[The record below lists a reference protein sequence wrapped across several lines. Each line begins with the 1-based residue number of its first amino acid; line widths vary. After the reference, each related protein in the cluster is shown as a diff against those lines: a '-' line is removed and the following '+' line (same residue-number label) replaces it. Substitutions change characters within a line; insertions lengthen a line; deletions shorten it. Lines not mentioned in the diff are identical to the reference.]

1 MRLLRLITSSLLLS
15 FGLAAFAQVPID
27 PRTNPNVTPLD
38 VYALHPLD
46 LNDAINHIGVTPP
59 NFSRANAGDAEYNIH
74 KCRGV
79 YALTGSGNLFD
90 ATGQANPNTS
100 WVPEN
105 ETIGARTIFSDSAIP
120 HWAGAASTSAFGL
133 TGCSDTRDNPSLR
146 PYDSYYSDTGVVQT
160 AMAGITCGN
169 VAVNGAPGDTPSG
182 VHGDCIKQEFYTAV
196 MQKACGVTKRPTT
209 PLLNTCRIHDFEG
222 VNESDTGQQ
231 WGQTSGTWTR
241 LAAQEAD
248 EARIVFAYCG
258 DCTYYI
264 GSMACGGKQYSL
276 GGTNGLCDQN
286 MSSLLDQFHIVAPD
300 IPSTRLGI
308 SYHDY
313 SDQEVVFPG
322 VGATNAISGDGS
334 GSNTDATGAY
344 IHRTGFG
351 SSLCTL
357 ANVNASNKHCEY
369 SIIEIRQ
376 RMRSVIQSKSWM
388 NPAAPMLETEG
399 GYYFDDQMFD
409 ETHTDS
415 LTGATFTATNQRGY
429 MGQLVL
435 ITADAQNPL
444 YGTGCGTIGCGPIG
458 SNWYQMDSS
467 GTGGLT
473 LYRSVATN
481 AYCSPYVKGGDC
493 SIIETHSVACFGIE
507 YRGPSYTDA
516 ADCYRS
522 SHQFTNA
529 VGVHPIGQAHATAL
543 SWINKINRFTTHF
556 DDVTGAHAKFN
567 SVWSA
572 TALNNDGTTVQFMF
586 DTGWE
591 RHTTVSTC
599 YPTKTTLQGVT
610 SAIVGGTF
618 VLGTEPVMLSG
629 TCAGV
634 ASDFTLAATPA
645 TLTMTAGTTAT
656 ISVASTAVGTFAG
669 SEAVTIAG
677 LPATVTAAP
686 STFTLTANGTQ
697 SVVLTAAAA
706 ATNPQP
712 VPSSPA
718 TGTVTMTSSVVGNI
732 PAGFLSLSYT
742 KSKLMNNAARFFSA
756 GNSRGIADF
765 KGLGVGTLRLV
776 TGDNEVWTPA
786 GAGQTTGQISQSD
799 VDNLAAFL
807 TATGWKCT
815 YGIPFLSNTTSA
827 AVAEAT
833 YVASKL
839 GSSLV
844 GFEIGNEPDGTGY
857 TSTGITASS
866 FATAWRVYALDILA
880 AVPSAQFVG
889 PSTGVATNAGTYSTA
904 METTNADLVLWDT
917 SHFYH
922 DGPTTATIAEMLSF
936 TASDGFYNSMVS
948 GIHTTQTTYPDAW
961 VINETNDIYSGGADG
976 VSNTFSS
983 ALYALDFSFVAAKS
997 GATMV
1002 NWISGGMGTAPSNP
1016 YSVIQDSNGY
1026 TYQEQP
1032 KYAGLLLF
1040 ALATQGNNG
1049 ASMLSTSITSSG
1061 NNVKAYGLQYGDGSQ
1076 AVVILN
1082 ESTTNMNMAVT
1093 FPQTIASANILTLSD
1108 ASGLADKVNTN
1119 VLLQGQPLGYTPPV
1133 PGAPYT
1139 ATITSGHAGVYV
1151 PANSAVL
1158 VNGQGSSI
1166 SGRVIWT
1173 AVSGALTHS
1182 DDLAL
1187 TVNAAGGTTRAQQT
1201 TYAAHGRKKR

>member
-1 MRLLRLITSSLLLS
+1 LLFCSI
-15 FGLAAFAQVPID
+15 AAFSQAVPID

-38 VYALHPLD
+38 VYVLHPLD
-46 LNDAINHIGVTPP
+46 LQDAINKVGIAPP
-59 NFSRANAGDAEYNIH
+59 NFSRANAGEAEYNIH
-74 KCRGV
+74 TCRGV
-79 YALTGSGNLFD
+79 YNMTGSGNLLA
-90 ATGQANPNTS
+90 ATGQANPLTS
-100 WVPEN
+100 WIPAN
-105 ETIGARTIFSDSAIP
+105 EAIGARTVFSDSAIP

-160 AMAGITCGN
+160 AMANISCGN

-182 VHGDCIKQEFYTAV
+182 AKGDCIKQEFYTAV
-196 MQKACGVTKRPTT
+196 MQKVCGVKSRPAT
-209 PLLNTCRIHDFEG
+209 PLVGICRIHDFEG

-231 WGQTSGTWTR
+231 WGQQSGTWTR

-264 GSMACGGKQYSL
+264 GSMACGGKQYSI

-286 MSSLLDQFHIVAPD
+286 MNSLLDQFHIVAPD
-300 IPSTRLGI
+300 LANNPRIGI

-334 GSNTDATGAY
+334 GSNTDTTGSY

-351 SSLCTL
+351 SSMCTPS
-357 ANVNASNKHCEY
+357 NITSTNKHCNY

-376 RMRSVIQSKSWM
+376 RMRSVIQSKTWM
-388 NPAAPMLETEG
+388 LPDAPMLETEG
-399 GYYFDDQMFD
+399 GYYFDDQMQD
-409 ETHTDS
+409 DTRTDS

-429 MGQLVL
+429 MGQLAL
-435 ITADAQNPL
+435 ITADSQNPL
-444 YGTGCGTIGCGPIG
+444 YGTGCGTRGCGPIG
-458 SNWYQMDSS
+458 SNWYQFDSTGS
-467 GTGGLT
+467 GGLT
-473 LYRSVATN
+473 LYRSKTTN
-481 AYCSPYVKGGDC
+481 AYCSPYLKTGDC
-493 SIIETHSVACFGIE
+493 SVIELHSVACFGIE
-507 YRGPSYTDA
+507 YIGSSYTNA

-522 SHQFTNA
+522 NHQFTNA
-529 VGVHPIGQAHATAL
+529 VGIHPAGQAHATVL
-543 SWINKINRFTTHF
+543 GWINNINRFTTHF
-556 DDVTGAHAKFN
+556 DDVTGAHAKYN

-572 TALNNDGTTVQFMF
+572 TALNNDGSTVQFMF
-586 DTGWE
+586 DTGYE

-599 YPTKTTLQGVT
+599 YPTKTDLRGNVT
-610 SAIVGGTF
+610 TITGGTF
-618 VLGTEPVMLSG
+618 VLGTEPVKLSG
-629 TCAGV
+629 TCAG
-634 ASDFTLAATPA
+634 APSDFTIAVTPD
-645 TLTMTAGTTAT
+645 TLTMTVGSTAT
-656 ISVASTAVGTFAG
+656 VNVVSTALGTFAATA
-669 SEAVTIAG
+669 AVTVAG
-677 LPATVTAAP
+677 LPTGVTAAP
-686 STFTLTANGTQ
+686 SSFTLAANGTQ
-697 SVVLTAAAA
+697 AVVLTSAAA
-706 ATNPQP
+706 ATNLQP

-718 TGTVTMTSSVVGNI
+718 SGTVTMTTAVVGNI
-732 PAGFLSLSYT
+732 PAGFQGLSYT
-742 KSKLMNNAARFFSA
+742 KSKLMAGTRFFASNNA
-756 GNSRGIADF
+756 RGIADF
-765 KGLGVGTLRLV
+765 KGLGNGTLRLV

-815 YGIPFLSNTTSA
+815 YGLRFLGNTTSV

-844 GFEIGNEPDGTGY
+844 AFEIGNEPDGTGY
-857 TSTGITASS
+857 TGAGYTASS
-866 FATAWRVYALDILA
+866 FATAWRTYALAIQA

-889 PSTGVATNAGTYSTA
+889 PSTGVATSAGTYSTA
-904 METTNADLVLWDT
+904 MEAANADLLLWDT

-922 DGPTTATIAEMLSF
+922 DGPTTGTIAEMLSF
-936 TASDGFYNSMVS
+936 TASDGFFNSMVS
-948 GIHTTQTTYPDAW
+948 GIHTTQATYPDAW
-961 VINETNDIYSGGADG
+961 VLNETNDIYSGGLDG

-983 ALYALDFSFVAAKS
+983 ALYAIDFNFVVAKS
-997 GATMV
+997 GAVML

-1016 YSVIQDSNGY
+1016 YSVIQDSDGY

-1040 ALATQGNNG
+1040 TLATQGNQQ

-1061 NNVKAYGLQYGDGSQ
+1061 NNVKAYGLQHQDGSQ

-1093 FPQTIASANILTLSD
+1093 FPAAISSANIITLSD
-1108 ASGLADKVNTN
+1108 ASGLTDKVNTN
-1119 VLLQGQPLGYTPPV
+1119 VLLQGSPLSYTPPV

-1158 VNGQGSSI
+1158 VSGQGSSV
-1166 SGRVIWT
+1166 SAVGLWT
-1173 AVSGALTHS
+1173 AVSGSLTHS
-1182 DDLAL
+1182 DSLAL
-1187 TVNAAGGTTRAQQT
+1187 TVTAVGGTSLAQQT